1 MVYKALKGLSC
12 EPYKLSVNAGM
23 EFDNKKEKLSQE
35 LIDRAISE
43 KKIIPV
49 ETKPKAKAKAKPKT
63 ETQRP
68 MKKY

>member
-12 EPYKLSVNAGM
+12 DPYKLSVNAGM

-49 ETKPKAKAKAKPKT
+49 ETKPKAKTKVKPKT
-63 ETQRP
+63 ETLRP